1 MGRRDLHLTIAGQP
15 VLLRVAG
22 DPLADSLLPALSR
35 CRTAGPPAEP
45 VITLS
50 AWESAGSGV
59 PAPRPPWSLD
69 DYLPRDEVRG
79 SGSTGIDVAYALA
92 SRILSLWERAT
103 SQGVFW
109 VDDIGGLPPWEPNAP
124 FRNLLHWALGDRGL
138 VLAHAAVVGTAAGGV
153 LLAGRGGAGKSTTAL
168 VCVDAGWRYVSD
180 DYCVLTTLGPPTAHA
195 LYGIGKLSPAMA
207 ARLTGLAG
215 AVRSQR
221 DDGKLVLDVAAD
233 RPELLASSLPLRAVV
248 VPTVGPATGQLR
260 PLPASAGARALAP
273 STLFQLPGA
282 RPGAFGAIAAAIRH
296 LPVFGLE
303 VGPDLE
309 SIPEAL
315 RAALA
320 GAAG

>member
-1 MGRRDLHLTIAGQP
+1 M
-15 VLLRVAG
+15 
-22 DPLADSLLPALSR
+22 
-35 CRTAGPPAEP
+35 
-45 VITLS
+45 
-50 AWESAGSGV
+50 
-59 PAPRPPWSLD
+59 
-69 DYLPRDEVRG
+69 
-79 SGSTGIDVAYALA
+79 
-92 SRILSLWERAT
+92 
-103 SQGVFW
+103 
-109 VDDIGGLPPWEPNAP
+109 
-124 FRNLLHWALGDRGL
+124 
-138 VLAHAAVVGTAAGGV
+138 VGTAAGGV

-221 DDGKLVLDVAAD
+221 DDGKLVLDVAAV